1 MATEQ
6 QGTLEINA
14 PSLPKGGGAIQ
25 SIGKGWG
32 AVGTSGAASLELP
45 LPISNAPNRGMAPA
59 LGLGYSSD
67 VGNSPFGIGWRM
79 TTHAITLRTTKGVPT
94 YDGSDAVVGPNGDV
108 WMPEK
113 DDDGKIIFRL
123 VLEYNDVKELG
134 EHRVVRYWP
143 RVEGAFDL
151 IEHWTKTADLE
162 VPEDPEESVDPTKN
176 PAGFW
181 LIHGTDGSLHC
192 YGKTDASRRAD
203 PNDKT
208 RTHVGVW
215 LINESLNLR
224 GEHVAYEYKAEA
236 EAPQGPQ
243 FRDYRAQRYLHR
255 VLYGNAEASIDLYSW
270 GVDGWQEV
278 QWHFHLLFD
287 YGERS
292 ADLMQVP
299 TYLPVNDWQI
309 RTDPFWNYAYGF
321 ELGTRH
327 LCRQVLMFHQFVDEL
342 GDEPVLVQRLL
353 LEHRQSPLGY
363 NHLTAAH
370 IQAFDNQGQMESR
383 PPMEFVYNPFELDP
397 KRKDYTELPDMPGL
411 NDGQRYQLV
420 DLYGE
425 GMPGVLF
432 RSDNAW
438 YYREPLRAET
448 GDDAVRYGDWAQL
461 PHIPVADSSK
471 PIRQSLSDLTGDG
484 KLDWVIA
491 QPGMSGFFTL
501 NPDRTWSNFVAYAAF
516 PTEFFHPMA
525 QLADLVGD
533 GLTDLALIGPRSVRL
548 YASRREAGFA
558 NGTDVRHDDDSLP
571 LLSNSQTEVVA
582 FSDVLGSG
590 QQHLIRIRH
599 NEVKCWPNLGH
610 GRFGKGFVLCAL
622 PFDYAEFDASRVQ
635 LADLDGSGA
644 VDLIYLQSDHFRVFM
659 NNSGNGFDQWVD
671 MPWPKGVRYDRLCQV
686 SIADLQGL
694 GCSSLILTVP
704 HMAPRHWRYDFV
716 KAKPYLVN
724 ATNNNMGTAT
734 GVAYRS
740 SAQEWLDEKTAL
752 IAAGKAPVSHLP
764 FAMHLVSQQTQLDEI
779 TGNRLTQCFTYRQG
793 FYDSIER
800 EFRGFGLLL
809 QTDTEASDVE
819 RKSVGFT
826 APILSKTWFHT
837 GKAVDMRE
845 DDHYAGDPEAVDLRE
860 TLLHEYHLN
869 DAAGRS
875 AVPDESLAREMAR
888 ALSGSVLR
896 TEVFA
901 ADDDPD
907 IAVPYTVAE
916 NRFLIR
922 ELRPKGDHQPYA
934 VLQPLALESIAY
946 QYEPELADDPMIQ
959 HTINLEWDK
968 YGGLTH
974 SFVVHYARRKK
985 PADTPPFVVGEG
997 GDESDEAY
1005 ENKWWLDAHDEQQQ
1019 KYYVTQSKAESY
1031 HLEKFDGWRLGLPW
1045 RQRSNALA
1053 LETTE
1058 LEPVDIH
1065 YDNFREL
1072 SDDEGPWA
1080 AKAVLTG
1087 LVLQRYQDPAT
1098 GELLD
1103 PDPAEKAIIFQ
1114 ALPDYQETAELDATA
1129 LNAYDKL
1136 QDEDGNMP
1144 FNLKE
1149 KLLSPEVGYH
1159 IMEWFLP
1166 DSKAGEPEDPTD
1178 AKSYLWSV
1186 RKGFPTY
1193 HKLAG
1198 FYNVEKFQQT
1208 KSHGITTVAYDKHW
1222 CLSTAVTL
1230 PDGCTTQTLDI
1241 DYRTFLPAGIEDPNR
1256 NIQEA
1261 RYNAFGEV
1269 LVTSFH
1275 GTELGVEVG
1284 FEPLAEYQPPTDPSP
1299 DTAIA
1304 APKDAIGD
1312 YATATFSAPFSW
1324 MGQVPKTAL
1333 EPWLAWARTEGFV
1346 LPGGHLCARARLH
1359 LENLETPSPDE
1370 QLLQQYIDE
1379 AHREPV
1385 HVATLQADR
1394 YPGDPELQ
1402 IRVAIACWDGFG
1414 RTLQTK
1420 QEVEPGMAWVANDK
1434 GELELD
1440 EDGYPKEAHA
1450 TRRWRVSERVEYNNK
1465 GETVRIYRP
1474 YFANVYRYINDEA
1487 IRESGYHDQQF
1498 YDAAGRPTH
1507 TVLAKKMPQGEH
1519 SELKPLCREQRYRCW
1534 YTIAFDENDLFDP
1547 PPAQPRK
1554 KWTVE

>member
-6 QGTLEINA
+6 QGTLEITA

-45 LPISNAPNRGMAPA
+45 LPISKAPNRDMAPA

-79 TTHAITLRTTKGVPT
+79 TVNAITLRTTKGVPK
-94 YDGSDAVVGPNGDV
+94 YDGSDTVVGPGGDV

-113 DDDGKIIFRL
+113 GDNGEILFRE
-123 VLEYNDVKELG
+123 VSEYNDVKNLG
-134 EHRVVRYWP
+134 NHRVVRYWP
-143 RVEGAFDL
+143 RVEGSFDL
-151 IEHWTKTADLE
+151 IEHWTHIDN
-162 VPEDPEESVDPTKN
+162 PDN

-181 LIHGTDGSLHC
+181 LIHGADGSLHC

-208 RTHVGVW
+208 HVGVW
-215 LINESLNLR
+215 LIDESLNLR
-224 GEHVAYEYKAEA
+224 GEHVVYEYKAEV
-236 EAPQGPQ
+236 EAPVAPQ
-243 FRDYRAQRYLHR
+243 FRDYRAQRYLRR
-255 VLYGNAEASIDLYSW
+255 VLYGNAVASADLYSW
-270 GVDGWQEV
+270 KANGWKDE

-292 ADLMQVP
+292 ADLTQVP
-299 TYLPVNDWQI
+299 TYLPVNDWQV
-309 RTDPFWNYAYGF
+309 RSDPFWNYAYGF
-321 ELGTRH
+321 ELGSRR

-353 LEHRQSPLGY
+353 LEYRQSPLGY

-370 IQAFDNQGQMESR
+370 IQAYDNQGQMESR
-383 PPMEFVYNPFELDP
+383 PPMEFVYNLFELDP
-397 KRKDYTELPDMPGL
+397 TREGYTKFPDMPGL
-411 NDGQRYQLV
+411 DDGQHYQLV

-432 RSDNAW
+432 RVDKAW
-438 YYREPLRAET
+438 YYREPLRAEI

-491 QPGMSGFFTL
+491 RPGMSGFFTQ

-533 GLTDLALIGPRSVRL
+533 GLTDLTLIGPRSVRL

-558 NGTDVRHDDDSLP
+558 NGTDVPRDDDSLP
-571 LLSNSQTEVVA
+571 LLSNTRTELVA
-582 FSDVLGSG
+582 FSDPLGSG
-590 QQHLIRIRH
+590 QQHLIHICH

-622 PFDYAEFDASRVQ
+622 PFAYAEFDASRVR

-644 VDLIYLQSDHFRVFM
+644 VDLIYLESDHFRVFM
-659 NNSGNGFDQWVD
+659 NHSGNGFDLTSVD
-671 MPWPKGVRYDRLCQV
+671 MPWPTGVRYDRLCQV
-686 SIADLQGL
+686 SIADPQGF
-694 GCSSLILTVP
+694 GCSSLILTVPHKPDEP

-724 ATNNNMGTAT
+724 ATYNNMGTAT
-734 GVAYRS
+734 GVTYRS
-740 SAQEWLDEKTAL
+740 SAQEWLDEKAEL

-779 TGNRLTQCFTYRQG
+779 TGNRLTQCFTYRKGYYDG
-793 FYDSIER
+793 FER

-819 RKSVGFT
+819 RASIGFT

-837 GKAVDMRE
+837 SKAVDMHG
-845 DDHYAGDPEAVDLRE
+845 DDYYAGDPEAMDLRE

-875 AVPDESLAREMAR
+875 IVPDESLAREMAR

-901 ADDDPD
+901 ADDDPAT
-907 IAVPYTVAE
+907 AVPYTVVA

-922 ELRPKGDHQPYA
+922 KLRPKGDHQPYA
-934 VLQPLALESIAY
+934 VLQLLVLESIAY
-946 QYEPELADDPMIQ
+946 QYEPALADDPMVQ

-968 YGGLTH
+968 YGALTH
-974 SFVVHYARRKK
+974 GFTVHYARRKTV
-985 PADTPPFVVGEG
+985 ADTPPFIVCEP
-997 GDESDEAY
+997 GDERDECY
-1005 ENKWWLDAHDEQQQ
+1005 ENTWWTDAHDPAQQNW
-1019 KYYVTQSKAESY
+1019 YLTQAKAEYRHIEHPQS
-1031 HLEKFDGWRLGLPW
+1031 WRLGLPY
-1045 RQRSNALA
+1045 RQRSNALV
-1053 LETTE
+1053 LEKDE
-1058 LEPVDIH
+1058 LKPEDIH
-1065 YDNFREL
+1065 YQYFLEHSEDL
-1072 SDDEGPWA
+1072 GQWA
-1080 AKAVLTG
+1080 AEAVMIG
-1087 LVLQRYQDPAT
+1087 MSLQRYQNPAT
-1098 GELLD
+1098 GDLLD
-1103 PDPAEKAIIFQ
+1103 PDTLIFE
-1114 ALPDYQETAELDATA
+1114 AMPDYQEIAELDATA
-1129 LNAYDKL
+1129 LSAYDML
-1136 QDEDGNMP
+1136 EVDGEMP

-1166 DSKAGEPEDPTD
+1166 DAEGEPEESDD
-1178 AKSYLWSV
+1178 AKDYLWSV

-1193 HKLAG
+1193 HQLEG
-1198 FYNVEKFQQT
+1198 FYSVEKFQQT
-1208 KSHGITTVAYDKHW
+1208 KSHGITTVNYDQHW

-1230 PDGCTTQTLDI
+1230 PDGCTTKILDT

-1269 LVTSFH
+1269 LVTSFY

-1284 FEPLAEYQPPTDPSP
+1284 FEPLAEYQPPADRSP

-1304 APKDAIGD
+1304 GPEEAIGD

-1324 MGQVPKTAL
+1324 MGQVPNTAL
-1333 EPWLAWARTEGFV
+1333 KPWLDWARTEGFV
-1346 LPGGHLCARARLH
+1346 LPSGHICTRARLH

-1370 QLLQQYIDE
+1370 QLLQNYIDE

-1414 RTLQTK
+1414 RALQTK

-1434 GELELD
+1434 GELELN
-1440 EDGYPKEAHA
+1440 EDGRPKEAHA

-1507 TVLAKKMPQGEH
+1507 TVLAKQMPQGEH
-1519 SELKPLCREQRYRCW
+1519 SELKPLRREQRYRCW

-1547 PPAQPRK
+1547 PPTQRK
-1554 KWTVE
+1554 KRTVR